1 MTSLQK
7 THLYGFHRLR
17 AHMTT
22 FGGFEMPLWYKGII
36 EEHMAVRS
44 SVGIFDVTHLGR
56 ALVTGLEAEAF
67 LNYVTTNNVA
77 SLEPLSGQYSTMC
90 NEGGGVKDD
99 LVLFKLESEKFFMV
113 YNAANREKDYGWL
126 VQQAR
131 PFNVRIEDVSDR
143 VATFAVQGPEAEGTL
158 QRVSKEDLREIK
170 CFGGNWT
177 KIAGTDIFISRIGYT
192 GEDGFELNVWDI
204 PVSNPERAIKVWN
217 TILEAGRGV
226 GIEPCGLGARDT
238 LRLEAGLCLYGNDL
252 DEDTTP
258 LEAQLS
264 FLVKFEKGDFIGKQ
278 ALLKQKSEGIAKKR
292 VGIRMVERGIPRP
305 HYEVWKRGEKIGEVT
320 SGTFSP
326 LLKLGIAMAYVS
338 ADHATEGEAVEI
350 KIRDKFVKGE
360 IVKLP
365 FYRRISQDQ
374 VLFTGQKVT
383 CPVGDWKRLGF

>member
-1 MTSLQK
+1 MIP
-7 THLYGFHRLR
+7 F
-17 AHMTT
+17 A
-22 FGGFEMPLWYKGII
+22 GFEMPLWYKGII
-36 EEHMAVRS
+36 EEHMTVRNA
-44 SVGIFDVTHLGR
+44 VGIFDVTHMGR
-56 ALVTGLEAEAF
+56 ALITGPEAEAF

-77 SLEPLSGQYSTMC
+77 SLEPLNGHYSTMC

-131 PFNVRIEDVSDR
+131 PFNVQIEDVSDR
-143 VATFAVQGPEAEGTL
+143 VAMFAVQGPKAEETL
-158 QRVSKEDLREIK
+158 QGVFDKDLREIK
-170 CFGGNWT
+170 RFGGDWI
-177 KIAGTDIFISRIGYT
+177 KIAATDIFISRTGYT
-192 GEDGFELNVWDI
+192 GEDGFELNVWGI
-204 PVSNPERAIKVWN
+204 PVSDPERAMKVWD
-217 TILEAGRGV
+217 TLFEPGRGA

-252 DEDTTP
+252 DEDITP

-264 FLVKFEKGDFIGKQ
+264 FVVKFEKEDFIGKG

-292 VGIRMVERGIPRP
+292 VGIRMVEWGIPRS
-305 HYEVWKRGEKIGEVT
+305 HYEVWKRREKVGEVT

-338 ADHATEGEAVEI
+338 VEHAAEGEAVEV
-350 KIRDKFVKGE
+350 KIRDKLVKGE

-374 VLFTGQKVT
+374 VLFMGQKVT
-383 CPVGDWKRLGF
+383 CPVGDWKRLSL

>member
-1 MTSLQK
+1 MIP
-7 THLYGFHRLR
+7 F
-17 AHMTT
+17 A
-22 FGGFEMPLWYKGII
+22 GFEMPLWYKGIS
-36 EEHMAVRS
+36 EEHMAVRN
-44 SVGIFDVTHLGR
+44 SVGIFDVTHMGR
-56 ALVTGLEAEAF
+56 ALITGLEAEAF

-77 SLEPLSGQYSTMC
+77 SLEPLNGQYSTMC

-131 PFNVRIEDVSDR
+131 SFNVQMEDYSDR
-143 VATFAVQGPEAEGTL
+143 VAMFAVQGPKAEETL
-158 QRVSKEDLREIK
+158 QRVSKKDLRKIK
-170 CFGGNWT
+170 RFGGGWT
-177 KIAGTDIFISRIGYT
+177 KIVGTSVFISRTGYT
-192 GEDGFELNVWDI
+192 GEDGFELSVWDT
-204 PVSNPERAIKVWN
+204 PVSDPEGAMKVWN
-217 TILEAGRGV
+217 IILEAGRED

-252 DEDTTP
+252 DEDITP

-264 FLVKFEKGDFIGKQ
+264 FVVKFEKEDFVGKG
-278 ALLKQKSEGIAKKR
+278 ALLKQKSEGTAKKR

-305 HYEVWKRGEKIGEVT
+305 RYEVWKRGEKIGEVT

-326 LLKLGIAMAYVS
+326 LLKRGLAMAYVS
-338 ADHATEGEAVEI
+338 AEHATEGEAVEV
-350 KIRDKFVKGE
+350 KIRDKLVKGE

-374 VLFTGQKVT
+374 VLFMGQKIM
-383 CPVGDWKRLGF
+383 CPVGDWKRLGI